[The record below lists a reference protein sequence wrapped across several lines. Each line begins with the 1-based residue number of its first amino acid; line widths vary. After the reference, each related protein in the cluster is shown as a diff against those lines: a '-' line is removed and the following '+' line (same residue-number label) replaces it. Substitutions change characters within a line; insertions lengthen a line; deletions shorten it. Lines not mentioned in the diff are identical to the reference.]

1 MNEITKA
8 LAGWGLWGNLENT
21 MQDTSIETLHK
32 SDEFSYEAFSELTK
46 EAYQECQKYISEH
59 SQFSDKINHKIS
71 TKYELRK
78 YERIGLVETTI
89 AGEQAL
95 IRNDIDFSYLSDYK
109 GESLTNYQR
118 MERGLAP
125 IDSQTGKPIELHHI
139 GQYQDSPLAELTHEE
154 HNDKNKL
161 LHYELPSEV
170 HSNEDAWHQ
179 RRKQH
184 WMDRARIEREKI
196 KQNQSL
202 AEIQKKISG
211 SAIVSEGSKIF
222 LEKEI
227 NGKPHKIVTIDDTMK
242 TIDVVV
248 DVKTPRKDSVATG
261 LTADDV
267 HIHGYTVRQ
276 IHEVRGPH
284 AWLLDTD
291 SPGREIPTRQG
302 KVFVKMALEE
312 RRLENGDIIR
322 YNTWDFR
329 PHALYEEQLSRDV
342 ISCES
347 PEHKRDFIL
356 RLADDFCAGRTNLE
370 DKFAPEIKEQ
380 LRKIHE
386 TRKAPAY
393 LNGYEIH
400 HDGYGNMFL
409 LPKEIHCRKLSHIG
423 GSWLMNTR
431 NYAVYIESLSL
442 DGSTC
447 KVLTKE
453 LTAEKIKAYDN
464 FTIEEKES
472 FISTIGNRILCN
484 TGLSDVKIEFTDNF
498 KPRTCGTY
506 EFREKK
512 IVINRKLLENPFNAI
527 HTELHEIRHAIQH
540 DAVVNPEKYSFD
552 TQMLDQWRNN
562 MTCYIRPEL
571 DYEAYRSQPIET
583 DAETW
588 ASTMLHGIKKD
599 SLYV

>member
-8 LAGWGLWGNLENT
+8 LAGWGLRGNLENT

-32 SDEFSYEAFSELTK
+32 LDEFGYEAFGELTK

-59 SQFSDKINHKIS
+59 SHFSDKINHKIS

-78 YERIGLVETTI
+78 YEQIGLVETTI

-95 IRNDIDFSYLSDYK
+95 IRNDIDFSYISDYK
-109 GESLTNYQR
+109 GEVLTNYQR

-125 IDSQTGKPIELHHI
+125 IDPRTEKPIELHHI

-161 LHYELPSEV
+161 LHYELPSDV
-170 HSNEDAWHQ
+170 HSDEDAWHQ

-184 WMDRARIEREKI
+184 WVDRARIEREKI
-196 KQNQSL
+196 KQNQLLS
-202 AEIQKKISG
+202 EIQKKING

-227 NGKPHKIVTIDDTMK
+227 NGKPYKILTIDDTMK

-248 DVKTPRKDSVATG
+248 DVKTPRKGSVVTG

-267 HIHGYTVRQ
+267 HISGYTVRQ
-276 IHEVRGPH
+276 IHEVRGPL

-291 SPGREIPTRQG
+291 SQGREITTQQG
-302 KVFVKMALEE
+302 NVFVKMVLEE
-312 RRLENGDIIR
+312 RRLENGDIVR

-329 PHALYEEQLSRDV
+329 PHALHEAQLSRNA

-347 PEHKRDFIL
+347 PEHKREFIL
-356 RLADDFCAGRTNLE
+356 RLADDFCAGKTNLE
-370 DKFAPEIKEQ
+370 DKLSPEIKEQ

-409 LPKEIHCRKLSHIG
+409 LPKEIHCRKLAHIG
-423 GSWLMNTR
+423 GSWLMNTQ
-431 NYAVYIESLSL
+431 NYAVYIERQTLDESVGMILSE
-442 DGSTC
+442 
-447 KVLTKE
+447 E
-453 LTAEKIKAYDN
+453 LTIERIEAYN
-464 FTIEEKES
+464 EFTIEEKER
-472 FISTIGNRILCN
+472 FIMSIGERILN
-484 TGLSDVKIEFTDNF
+484 NMGLSNVGIEFTDDF
-498 KPRTCGTY
+498 RPTTCGIH
-506 EFREKK
+506 RAIDSK
-512 IVINRKLLENPFNAI
+512 IILNRNLLDNSLDAI
-527 HTELHEIRHAIQH
+527 HTTLHEIRHAIQH
-540 DAVVNPEKYSFD
+540 DAVQHPEKYGFD
-552 TQMLDQWRNN
+552 MQTIEIWQHNIAY
-562 MTCYIRPEL
+562 YISPKL
-571 DYEAYRSQPIET
+571 DYEAYVLQPIEM
-583 DAETW
+583 DAEAW
-588 ASTMLHGIKKD
+588 ASKMLHDLKT